1 MTRALTVMTA
11 AHVPG
16 RSRMLAYLG
25 TGPRDYAA
33 KPVHVHP
40 RGRWEFQAIVAGTA
54 GPLLAQRVVEPHPP
68 GARLWVFAPGC
79 AHGWTA
85 PPGAGCRVVVMHFSS
100 ASQAIQ
106 RAVAVSGYHSVALDQ
121 GAIARLDALARRLA
135 QEISEPSD
143 RGEILHQL
151 ALCEVSLL
159 ALCEVPPRRLQ
170 DAQELAVLRVESACA
185 WFAEHMSSAPRFAA
199 LATATHV
206 SPAHL
211 RRLFWRVRG
220 ESPRTTLERLRYQ
233 RACELLADPT
243 SRLET
248 VAAACGLSAASALSR
263 GFRAHTGFSPVAWR
277 QRRLRPE
284 SVQLQPSDASV
295 VQAKS

>member
-1 MTRALTVMTA
+1 
-11 AHVPG
+11 
-16 RSRMLAYLG
+16 MLAYLG

-33 KPVHVHP
+33 KPIPIHP
-40 RGRWEFQAIVAGTA
+40 RGRWEFQAIVAGA
-54 GPLLAQRVVEPHPP
+54 ASPVLAQRMAEPHPP

-85 PPGAGCRVVVMHFSS
+85 PPGAGCRVVVLHFTS

-106 RAVAVSGYHSVALDQ
+106 RVVAGSGCHSVALDQ
-121 GAIARLDALARRLA
+121 GAIARLDALARSLA

-159 ALCEVPPRRLQ
+159 ALDQVPPRRLQ
-170 DAQELAVLRVESACA
+170 DAQELALLRVESACA

-199 LATATHV
+199 LAAAIHV

-220 ESPRTTLERLRYQ
+220 ESPRATLERLRYQ
-233 RACELLADPT
+233 RACELLADPS

-263 GFRAHTGFSPVAWR
+263 GFRTHTGLSPLAWR

-284 SVQLQPSDASV
+284 TVQIQPADTSTY
-295 VQAKS
+295 QING

>member
-1 MTRALTVMTA
+1 
-11 AHVPG
+11 
-16 RSRMLAYLG
+16 MLAYLG

-33 KPVHVHP
+33 KPVHVHV
-40 RGRWEFQAIVAGTA
+40 RGRWEFQAIVSGSAFPVLTHRGA
-54 GPLLAQRVVEPHPP
+54 EQPPP
-68 GARLWVFAPGC
+68 GPRLWVFSTTC

-85 PPGAGCRVVVMHFSS
+85 PPAVGCRVVVMHFST
-100 ASQAIQ
+100 ANEAIQ
-106 RAVAVSGYHSVALDQ
+106 RAVAETGYHSVALDEH
-121 GAIARLDALARRLA
+121 AVSRLDQLSRALA

-151 ALCEVSLL
+151 ALCELSLMAL
-159 ALCEVPPRRLQ
+159 ASVPPHRLQ

-185 WFAEHMSSAPRFAA
+185 WFTEHMSSAPRFAA
-199 LATATHV
+199 IATAIHV

-233 RACELLADPT
+233 RACDLLADPG
-243 SRLET
+243 SRLDS
-248 VAAACGLSAASALSR
+248 VATACGLSAASALSR
-263 GFRAHTGFSPVAWR
+263 GFRAHTGLSPLRWR

-284 SVQLQPSDASV
+284 SVQIPIIDAKR
-295 VQAKS
+295 QMTGG

>member
-1 MTRALTVMTA
+1 
-11 AHVPG
+11 
-16 RSRMLAYLG
+16 MLAYLG

-33 KPVHVHP
+33 KPVHLHA
-40 RGRWEFQAIVAGTA
+40 RGRWEFQAIVSGSAS
-54 GPLLAQRVVEPHPP
+54 PSLNQRASDIAPP
-68 GARLWVFAPGC
+68 GARLWVFAPTC

-85 PPGAGCRVVVMHFSS
+85 PSGIGCRVVVMHFST
-100 ASQAIQ
+100 ANDAIQ
-106 RAVAVSGYHSVALDQ
+106 RAVAATGYHSVPLDEHAISRLDQ
-121 GAIARLDALARRLA
+121 LSRLLA

-151 ALCEVSLL
+151 ALCEVSLM
-159 ALCEVPPRRLQ
+159 ALESVPPRRLH
-170 DAQELAVLRVESACA
+170 DAQELALLRVESACA
-185 WFAEHMSSAPRFAA
+185 WFAEHMSSAPSFAA
-199 LATATHV
+199 VATATHV

-243 SRLET
+243 SRLEG

-263 GFRAHTGFSPVAWR
+263 GFRAHTGLSPLTWR

-284 SVQLQPSDASV
+284 TVQIPTTT
-295 VQAKS
+295 

>member
-1 MTRALTVMTA
+1 
-11 AHVPG
+11 
-16 RSRMLAYLG
+16 MLAYLG

-40 RGRWEFQAIVAGTA
+40 RGRWEFQAIVAGA
-54 GPLLAQRVVEPHPP
+54 ASPVLAQRVAEPHPQ

-85 PPGAGCRVVVMHFSS
+85 PPGSGCRVVVMHFST
-100 ASQAIQ
+100 ANQAIQ
-106 RAVAVSGYHSVALDQ
+106 RVVAGSGYHSVTLDAAAV
-121 GAIARLDALARRLA
+121 GRLDALSGRLA

-159 ALCEVPPRRLQ
+159 ALAQVPPRRLQ
-170 DAQELAVLRVESACA
+170 DAQELALLRVESACA

-199 LATATHV
+199 LAKATHV

-263 GFRAHTGFSPVAWR
+263 GFRAHTGFSPLAWR

-284 SVQLQPSDASV
+284 TVQLQSADVSKV
-295 VQAKS
+295 STKS